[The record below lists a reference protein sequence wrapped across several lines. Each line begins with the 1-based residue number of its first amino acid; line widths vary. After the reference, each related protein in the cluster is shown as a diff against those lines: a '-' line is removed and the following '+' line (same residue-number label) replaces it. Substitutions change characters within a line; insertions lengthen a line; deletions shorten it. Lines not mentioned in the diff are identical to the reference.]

1 MAGYR
6 VAAVLDISTGC
17 AMFRRRRG
25 TVSASAMPVGLRRQ
39 DIAHETRGAT
49 QLKLSKCCLMLLL
62 MPFTAAFAATP
73 QAYKYLEKL
82 VAPYVPTN
90 QPTVEAMLRIAN
102 VGADDYVIDLG
113 SGDGRI
119 LITAAKK
126 HGARGFGVDLDP
138 QLVKESLENARIAG
152 VSDRVQFYQRDLLE
166 TRISEASVITLYLLP
181 EINRKLRPRLLKEL
195 KPGTRI
201 VAHDF
206 DLGEWKPDIK
216 ANVRGTGSQIFFWV
230 VPAPVAGKWNI
241 RITDGGEPYE
251 VEFKQVFQEIE
262 GAASRADRPF
272 YLRNASLE
280 GDRIAF
286 VLIDDRDYM
295 LQWRFEGRVSGS
307 VIEGTMRGEA
317 KAPRAQYKWRATRVA
332 P

>member
-1 MAGYR
+1 M
-6 VAAVLDISTGC
+6 
-17 AMFRRRRG
+17 
-25 TVSASAMPVGLRRQ
+25 
-39 DIAHETRGAT
+39 
-49 QLKLSKCCLMLLL
+49 KLSKRWLIFLLL
-62 MPFTAAFAATP
+62 PVATAFAATP

-138 QLVKESLENARIAG
+138 QLLKESQENAKMEG
-152 VSDRVQFYQRDLLE
+152 VSSRVQFYQRDLLE
-166 TRISEASVITLYLLP
+166 TRLGEASVITLYLLP
-181 EINRKLRPRLLKEL
+181 EINLKLRPRLLREL
-195 KPGTRI
+195 RPGTRI

-206 DLGEWKPDIK
+206 DLGEWKPDIR

-230 VPAPVAGKWNI
+230 VPARVAGKWDL
-241 RITDGGEPYE
+241 RLEQTSGEPYE
-251 VEFKQVFQEIE
+251 VELKQTFQEIE
-262 GAASRADRPF
+262 GAASRAGRPF
-272 YLRNASLE
+272 YLRDASLE

-286 VLIDDRDYM
+286 VLIEDGDYT
-295 LQWRFEGRVSGS
+295 LQWRFEGRVNGN
-307 VIEGTMRGEA
+307 VIEGTMRGQA
-317 KAPRAQYKWRATRVA
+317 KAPRTRHKWRATRVA
-332 P
+332 S

>member
-1 MAGYR
+1 M
-6 VAAVLDISTGC
+6 
-17 AMFRRRRG
+17 
-25 TVSASAMPVGLRRQ
+25 
-39 DIAHETRGAT
+39 
-49 QLKLSKCCLMLLL
+49 KLSKRWLILLL
-62 MPFTAAFAATP
+62 LPVATAFAATP

-138 QLVKESLENARIAG
+138 QLVKESRENAKMEG
-152 VSDRVQFYQRDLLE
+152 VSSRVQFHQRDLLE
-166 TRISEASVITLYLLP
+166 TRLGEASVITLYLLP
-181 EINRKLRPRLLKEL
+181 EINLKLRPRLLREL

-206 DLGEWKPDIK
+206 GLGEWKPDIR
-216 ANVRGTGSQIFFWV
+216 ANVRGTGSQVFFWV
-230 VPAPVAGKWNI
+230 VPARVAGAWDL
-241 RITDGGEPYE
+241 RVEQTGGEPYE
-251 VEFKQVFQEIE
+251 VELKQAFQEIE
-262 GAASRADRPF
+262 GAASRAGRPF
-272 YLRNASLE
+272 YLRDASLE

-286 VLIDDRDYM
+286 VLIEDSDYM
-295 LQWRFEGRVSGS
+295 LQWRFEGRVNGD
-307 VIEGTMRGEA
+307 VIEGTMRGQA
-317 KAPRAQYKWRATRVA
+317 KAPRTRHKWRATRVA